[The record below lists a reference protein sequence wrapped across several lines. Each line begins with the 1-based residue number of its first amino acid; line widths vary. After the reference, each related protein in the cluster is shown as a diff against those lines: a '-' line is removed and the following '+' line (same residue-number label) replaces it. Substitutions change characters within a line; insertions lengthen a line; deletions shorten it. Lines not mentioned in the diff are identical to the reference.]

1 MMDLPVD
8 RSVPMSLVIRRAVKT
23 FLWIVG
29 LFAAVRLV
37 GFVVA
42 VPLFV
47 LLYLKFQGDEN
58 LWLSLKCSAAM
69 ALLLVAVF
77 HLVLNVP
84 WPEAVFPQLEAV
96 ILERAEG
103 FYDWLWAAIF

>member
-1 MMDLPVD
+1 
-8 RSVPMSLVIRRAVKT
+8 
-23 FLWIVG
+23 
-29 LFAAVRLV
+29 
-37 GFVVA
+37 
-42 VPLFV
+42 
-47 LLYLKFQGDEN
+47 
-58 LWLSLKCSAAM
+58 M
-69 ALLLVAVF
+69 ALLLVGVF